1 MAEFCLSVVV
11 LLQSLCTNFLPPLC
25 RCCDAHA
32 TVVNKTQGKKRE
44 KRVLNHRIVSSM
56 PTHVCVEEMYVNRH
70 FFGEVDVGQMV
81 SSSLVLQILASQCIM
96 CSTAK
101 ELESPMP

>member
-1 MAEFCLSVVV
+1 MYQFPATALS
-11 LLQSLCTNFLPPLC
+11 LLRRPCNCSKQNTRKEKEKEGIKSSNRF
-25 RCCDAHA
+25 
-32 TVVNKTQGKKRE
+32 VNAD
-44 KRVLNHRIVSSM
+44 SC
-56 PTHVCVEEMYVNRH
+56 HVCVEEMYVNRH